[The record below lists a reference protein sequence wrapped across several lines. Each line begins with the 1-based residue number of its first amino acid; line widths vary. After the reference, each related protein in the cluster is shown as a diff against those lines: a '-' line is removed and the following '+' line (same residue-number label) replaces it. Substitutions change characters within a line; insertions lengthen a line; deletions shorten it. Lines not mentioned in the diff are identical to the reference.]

1 MIFQTS
7 HELMHS
13 SLIIVPVLFE
23 GLDLD
28 LGLRE
33 LLIKFAEFLLLL
45 ALFLIHGFLKDFVL
59 SDLCQLLHHKII
71 EVVRL
76 FNEDFL
82 NVEEVPVFANR
93 QQQVVEKVVE
103 GVLQLLSDFDYVRAQ
118 KDLVL
123 LNSLAD

>member
-1 MIFQTS
+1 
-7 HELMHS
+7 MHS

-59 SDLCQLLHHKII
+59 GDLCQLLHHKII